1 MSQQN
6 SALVVDTSA
15 LMAMLLEEPDA
26 EALLDL
32 AVQAPSL
39 YLSTATRLELSLVA
53 ESVRHAVEPSELE
66 QLLLGLRVEVVTFDQ
81 EQMHWALQGWRR
93 YGKGRHPANP
103 NLGDCF
109 SYGLAKALQAPLLFK
124 GDDFA
129 ATDLVSALAA

>member
-1 MSQQN
+1 MSQRN

-66 QLLLGLRVEVVTFDQ
+66 QLLLGLRVEVVPFDQ
-81 EQMHWALQGWRR
+81 EQMHWALQGWRH
-93 YGKGRHPANP
+93 YGKGRHPAAL

-129 ATDLVSALAA
+129 ATDLMPALAA